1 MNQYAFGL
9 LFGGV
14 IISLL
19 GALSTYTVEKKKPT
33 MKSVIRDF
41 IIGSVLFLLIMQL
54 LPESSESL
62 ISYIL
67 SFVALPV
74 VSSYDDMDIQVGV
87 PQF

>member
-74 VSSYDDMDIQVGV
+74 VSSYDDMEIQVGV